1 MNSFEKSLR
10 FGRVS
15 FNLTD
20 IKELLYKEIKTA
32 HNSCSPFYISVR
44 TEYSMYH
51 ETLDNYYQNAGR
63 KNKPNKTDYLAY
75 ILLLTYT
82 KEQIQKFKEI
92 SDMNLDFIKLTKC
105 SSGTTR
111 EDVNSD
117 FEIIHA
123 NIRADEDLATNFTCI
138 CSKPIENIYIL
149 KNKYTGILFQVG
161 CDCIKRHG
169 LIGKEHLNKFNE
181 ILKIKKDRKKAIEK
195 GLPSNYYEEIRKSNE
210 ELKLTQKMKKT
221 QAKQLKE
228 QEKFNKQE
236 QKLQKIE
243 EKLMSTE
250 DNYIKKLMIIS
261 HFKKCILCQKEG
273 LYSKYNQLRI
283 CNKCVNNKDKNK
295 INLINNNILK
305 LCITYN
311 EYECMNCTIIFTY
324 KFNGTEKYLC
334 SICENEHKIQKCTLC
349 PNDFMDDVNSNDVLC
364 NDCDRNAKNC
374 RDCKNKFISKDG
386 SVVRCPLC
394 LFRFINNINVK
405 KCQECDEV
413 FECKENQSWK
423 TYCSEC
429 YKNNLYS
436 SNCIHCGIIFKK
448 LPNENWKKTCKNCY
462 YNNN

>member
-1 MNSFEKSLR
+1 MNSYEKSLT

-20 IKELLYKEIKTA
+20 VKELLYKEIKTA
-32 HNSCSPFYISVR
+32 HNSYSPFYISFR

-51 ETLDNYYQNAGR
+51 ETLDNYYQNVGR

-75 ILLLTYT
+75 ILLLTYS
-82 KEQIQKFKEI
+82 KEQIQNFQEI
-92 SDMNLDFIKLTKC
+92 SDMKLEFIKLTKC

-111 EDVNSD
+111 EDINSD
-117 FEIIHA
+117 FEIVDA
-123 NIRADEDLATNFTCI
+123 NITTDEDLATNFTCI
-138 CSKPIENIYIL
+138 CSKPIENIYKL
-149 KNKYTGILFQVG
+149 KNKYTGIMFQVG

-169 LIGKEHLNKFNE
+169 LIGKEDLNKFNE

-210 ELKLTQKMKKT
+210 DLKLKQKMEKT

-228 QEKFNKQE
+228 QEKLNKKE
-236 QKLQKIE
+236 QKQQQKE
-243 EKLMSTE
+243 EKLMSSE
-250 DNYIKKLMIIS
+250 DNYIKKLMNIS
-261 HFKKCILCQKEG
+261 HFKNCILCQKEG

-295 INLINNNILK
+295 IGLINKSVLNIGIK
-305 LCITYN
+305 YN
-311 EYECMNCTIIFTY
+311 ENECTNCIINFTY
-324 KFNGTEKYLC
+324 KYNGTEKYLC
-334 SICENEHKIQKCTLC
+334 SICENAYKIQKCTLC
-349 PNDFMDDVNSNDVLC
+349 PNEFMDNINSNDILC
-364 NDCDRNAKNC
+364 NDCDINAKNC
-374 RDCKNKFISKDG
+374 TDCKDKFIFKNILD
-386 SVVRCPLC
+386 VRCSLC
-394 LFRFINNINVK
+394 LFRFINKINVK

-429 YKNNLYS
+429 YKINLFS
-436 SNCIHCGIIFKK
+436 SNCLDCGIIFKK

-462 YNNN
+462 YK